1 MLRGV
6 LPTTIEEVNQSAT
19 RSGCL
24 SIVVLCT
31 YLHDVEK
38 TALDARVVWVVLR
51 TIRINLLPRFGMS
64 QRVSLLGSS
73 ESDKCCFGEVRRTG
87 PNQMPRPFCAP

>member
-6 LPTTIEEVNQSAT
+6 LSTTVEELNKPLEQ
-19 RSGCL
+19 GCL
-24 SIVVLCT
+24 STVMLHT

-51 TIRINLLPRFGMS
+51 TIRINLLPHVGMS
-64 QRVSLLGSS
+64 RRLSLLSSSGS
-73 ESDKCCFGEVRRTG
+73 D
-87 PNQMPRPFCAP
+87 